1 MLKKIDDYSAYISTA
16 EIVKKHKKAPEAL
29 PQVEVAENTDSEILQ
44 LKQRM
49 MEELKHKG
57 LDMDAIERIL
67 HIRDLV

>member
-1 MLKKIDDYSAYISTA
+1 MPVKAKTFKSSSQSF
-16 EIVKKHKKAPEAL
+16 EVGHNVKKSPEAL
-29 PQVEVAENTDSEILQ
+29 PQVEIAENRDSEIMQ

-49 MEELKHKG
+49 MEELKLKG

>member
-16 EIVKKHKKAPEAL
+16 EIVKKHKKSPEAI
-29 PQVEVAENTDSEILQ
+29 PQVEIAENRDSEIMQ

-49 MEELKHKG
+49 MEELKLKG

-67 HIRDLV
+67 HFRDLV